1 MLLHLVGQG
10 QASSNTKHPVTKNYP
25 SQNVN
30 SAEAEKLRY
39 EEPGKAAVNN
49 NVWEEG
55 ECGAKKFRSDLET
68 LWGSG

>member
-49 NVWEEG
+49 NVWG
-55 ECGAKKFRSDLET
+55 G
-68 LWGSG
+68 G